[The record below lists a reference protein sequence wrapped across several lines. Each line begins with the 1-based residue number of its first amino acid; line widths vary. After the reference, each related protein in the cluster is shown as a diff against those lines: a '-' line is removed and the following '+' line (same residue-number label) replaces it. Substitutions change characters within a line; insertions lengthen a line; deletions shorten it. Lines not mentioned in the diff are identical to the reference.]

1 VRVASAHKVPLNVL
15 KIIEKSEEEDAIFIT
30 VAGRSNALSGLVD
43 ASTTKPVIACPPYSE
58 KFASADI
65 FSSLRAPS
73 GVAPLVVLEPEEAA
87 LAAAK
92 ILALKDERIREKIM
106 AFQKQ
111 MKEKIERDGESL
123 QANEVSI
130 REEARIIREGGLV
143 AFPTETVYELG
154 ADATN
159 PEAVARIFEVKRRP
173 KFDPI
178 IVHIARPEEVKKLC
192 RYVSKKAKRLM
203 EIFWPGPL
211 TLVSKRKRVSQILL
225 QQGLSQ
231 LL

>member
-1 VRVASAHKVPLNVL
+1 
-15 KIIEKSEEEDAIFIT
+15 
-30 VAGRSNALSGLVD
+30 
-43 ASTTKPVIACPPYSE
+43 
-58 KFASADI
+58 
-65 FSSLRAPS
+65 
-73 GVAPLVVLEPEEAA
+73 VLEPEEAA

-159 PEAVARIFEVKRRP
+159 PEAVARIFEAKRRP

-192 RYVSKKAKRLM
+192 KYVSKKAKRLM